1 MQRVNGAVR
10 NNGKM
15 LRLGAFVALIGVLLA
30 VLLLFSFRFEDSH
43 RWYWH
48 TAPILGILGAFAAFS
63 GGFLVGNSMKR
74 MQRKHLW
81 IVLIGGIIGGLVVMV
96 TN

>member
-1 MQRVNGAVR
+1 MQRVNGAVK
-10 NNGKM
+10 NNGKV
-15 LRLGAFVALIGVLLA
+15 LRMGVFLALAGVLLA

-48 TAPILGILGAFAAFS
+48 TAPILGVLGALAAFS
-63 GGFLVGNSMKR
+63 GGFLVGNSINGI
-74 MQRKHLW
+74 QRKHLW
-81 IVLIGGIIGGLVVMV
+81 IVLVGGIIGGLVVMV